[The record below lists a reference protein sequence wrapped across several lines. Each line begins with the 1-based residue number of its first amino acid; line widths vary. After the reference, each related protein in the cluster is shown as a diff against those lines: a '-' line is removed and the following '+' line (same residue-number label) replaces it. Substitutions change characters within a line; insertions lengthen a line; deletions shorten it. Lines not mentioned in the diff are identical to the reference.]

1 MAEENQIITR
11 RTVIQ
16 QLNLDGE
23 ILDHLEELEIVVPI
37 RLPDQECAYSIEDV
51 DNLRVY
57 QVLIHELGVNPA
69 GAEIILRMRNQLL
82 GIRQRMGLLAS
93 EMKAQGMLD
102 EFRQILESLEKD
114 VW

>member
-1 MAEENQIITR
+1 MQIITR
-11 RTVIQ
+11 RTVIK

-23 ILDHLEELEIVVPI
+23 VLDRLEELEIVVPI
-37 RLPDQECAYSIEDV
+37 HRPGRERGYGAEDV

-57 QVLIHELGVNPA
+57 QVLVHELGVNPA

-82 GIRQRMGLLAS
+82 GIRQRMGLLLT

-102 EFRQILESLEKD
+102 EFRELLESLERD

>member
-1 MAEENQIITR
+1 MAEENKIVTR

-16 QLNLDGE
+16 QLHLDGE
-23 ILDHLEELEIVVPI
+23 VLDHLEELEIVVPI
-37 RLPDQECAYSIEDV
+37 HRPDQERAYSLEDV

-57 QVLIHELGVNPA
+57 QVLVHDLGVNPP

-82 GIRQRMGLLAS
+82 GIRQRMGLLLS

-102 EFRQILESLEKD
+102 EVRGIMESLEKD

>member
-1 MAEENQIITR
+1 MDEDKKIVTR

-23 ILDHLEELEIVVPI
+23 VLDHLEELEIVFPI
-37 RLPDQECAYSIEDV
+37 HSAEQEIAYSIEDI

-57 QVLIHELGVNPA
+57 QVLINELGVNPA
-69 GAEIILRMRNQLL
+69 GAEIILRMRTQLL

-93 EMKAQGMLD
+93 KMKAQGMLD
-102 EFRQILESLEKD
+102 EFRSLVESLEKD
-114 VW
+114 FW

>member
-1 MAEENQIITR
+1 MAKDIKIIAR
-11 RTVIQ
+11 QTVIQ
-16 QLNLDGE
+16 KLNLDGE
-23 ILDHLEELEIVVPI
+23 VLTHLEELEIVVPI
-37 RLPDQECAYSIEDV
+37 HRPDQEQAYSIEDV

-82 GIRQRMGLLAS
+82 GIRQRMGLLLT

-102 EFRQILESLEKD
+102 EVREILESLEKD

>member
-1 MAEENQIITR
+1 MAKDIKIIAR
-11 RTVIQ
+11 QTVIQ

-23 ILDHLEELEIVVPI
+23 VLTHLEELEIVVPI
-37 RLPDQECAYSIEDV
+37 HRPDQEQAYSIEDV

-82 GIRQRMGLLAS
+82 GIRQRMGLLLT
-93 EMKAQGMLD
+93 EMKAQGKLD
-102 EFRQILESLEKD
+102 EVREILESLDKD
-114 VW
+114 FL

>member
-1 MAEENQIITR
+1 VAEETKIVTR

-23 ILDHLEELEIVVPI
+23 VLDHLEELEIVVPI
-37 RLPDQECAYSIEDV
+37 HRPDQESAYSIEDV

-57 QVLIHELGVNPA
+57 QVLVRDLGVNPA

-82 GIRQRMGLLAS
+82 GIRQRMGLLLS
-93 EMKAQGMLD
+93 EMKAQGLLD
-102 EFRQILESLEKD
+102 EVREIMESLEKD

>member
-1 MAEENQIITR
+1 MAEETKIVTR

-23 ILDHLEELEIVVPI
+23 VLDHLEELEIVVPI
-37 RLPDQECAYSIEDV
+37 HRPDQESAYSLEDV

-57 QVLIHELGVNPA
+57 QVLVQDLGVNPP

-82 GIRQRMGLLAS
+82 GIRQRMGLLLS
-93 EMKAQGMLD
+93 EMKAQGLLD
-102 EFRQILESLEKD
+102 EVRGILESLEKD

>member
-1 MAEENQIITR
+1 VAEETKIVTR

-23 ILDHLEELEIVVPI
+23 VLDHLEELEIVVPI
-37 RLPDQECAYSIEDV
+37 HRPDQESAYSLEDV

-57 QVLIHELGVNPA
+57 QVLVQDLGVNPP

-82 GIRQRMGLLAS
+82 GIRQRMGLLLS
-93 EMKAQGMLD
+93 EMKAQGLLD
-102 EFRQILESLEKD
+102 EVRGILESLEKD

>member
-1 MAEENQIITR
+1 LAEDNNILTR

-23 ILDHLEELEIVVPI
+23 VLDHLEELEIIVPI
-37 RLPDQECAYSIEDV
+37 HRPQQESAYSIEDV

-57 QVLIHELGVNPA
+57 QVLITELGVNPA
-69 GAEIILRMRNQLL
+69 GAEIILRMRTQLL

-93 EMKAQGMLD
+93 KMKAQGMLD
-102 EFRQILESLEKD
+102 EFRSLLESLEKD
-114 VW
+114 FW

>member
-1 MAEENQIITR
+1 MAEETKIIAR

-16 QLNLDGE
+16 QLNLEGQV
-23 ILDHLEELEIVVPI
+23 LDHLEELEIVVPI
-37 RLPDQECAYSIEDV
+37 QRPDQERAYSIEDA

-57 QVLIHELGVNPA
+57 QVLVHELGVNPA

-82 GIRQRMGLLAS
+82 GIRQRMGLLLT
-93 EMKAQGMLD
+93 EMKAQGML
-102 EFRQILESLEKD
+102 EEVREILESLKKD